1 MAGVTYA
8 DPFGSYLGGV
18 EEGQKFEQDYQ
29 ESAIDSYSKE
39 MNLLDKLV
47 LAPQRQLEKEQRQYA
62 QRLDLMVRQD
72 ALIRQRQ
79 AAAASLRGQGGVL
92 SSGGG
97 GMFFSMGSGSATA
110 VPDVGSTPA
119 EETVASPDGFTIRP
133 RNFSTF
139 LPGVDYNLGE

>member
-1 MAGVTYA
+1 MAGIVFA

-39 MNLLDKLV
+39 MNVLDKLV

-62 QRLDLMVRQD
+62 QKLDLMVRQD
-72 ALIRQRQ
+72 SLIRKRQ
-79 AAAASLRGQGGVL
+79 EDAALLRGQGGAM

-97 GMFFSMGSGSATA
+97 GMFFSMGSGSASKPAPAAPAALDTS
-110 VPDVGSTPA
+110 GS
-119 EETVASPDGFTIRP
+119 DFTIRP

-139 LPGVDYNLGE
+139 LPGVPYNLGE